1 MPEFAEINTQTN
13 EVLRVIG
20 AKSKLWCE
28 YELDGTWFRTY
39 ENTEGKNFAGIG
51 FTYHPDKDNFS
62 PPQPYPSWTLDDQ
75 CHWQPPTPRPIGDNS
90 RDWNEETQTWDEDD
104 LLT

>member
-39 ENTEGKNFAGIG
+39 YNTEGKNFAGVG

-62 PPQPYPSWTLDDQ
+62 APQPFPSWTLDDQ
-75 CHWQPPTPRPIGDNS
+75 CHWQPPIPRPIGDNL
-90 RDWNEETQTWDEDD
+90 RDWNEETQTWEA
-104 LLT
+104 

>member
-13 EVLRVIG
+13 EVLRVVG

-39 ENTEGKNFAGIG
+39 ENTEGKNYAGIG
-51 FTYHPDKDNFS
+51 FTYYPDKDNFS
-62 PPQPYPSWTLDDQ
+62 APKPYTSWTLDDQ
-75 CHWQPPTPRPIGDNS
+75 CIWQPPVTRPEGDNLY
-90 RDWNEETQTWDEDD
+90 DWNEETQSWDE
-104 LLT
+104 TKA

>member
-39 ENTEGKNFAGIG
+39 ENIEGKNYAGVG
-51 FTYHPDKDNFS
+51 FTYHPDKENFS
-62 PPQPYPSWTLDDQ
+62 GPKPYTSWTLDDQ
-75 CHWQPPTPRPIGDNS
+75 CIWQPPLPYPSGDKMYT
-90 RDWNEETQTWDEDD
+90 WNEETQSWDE
-104 LLT
+104 TEA